1 MAVSEEFVEQLHEVF
16 KVCDVEQSGTIC
28 LSHLLRLAGEHFGSS
43 QNSVNS
49 AVTSLGVS
57 GDVIT
62 FPQFCEVV
70 AAILTQGTEEED
82 QVDGAGAS
90 KLQTHFEEG
99 RGGGGRGRGGRP
111 QETEEDEEVG
121 TRRRGRGEK
130 RGGGGL
136 EEEEEEEEEQPN
148 FTFDLEKE
156 GGGRG
161 GETEEGRQFGGFGWR
176 RRRRRKRG
184 VIAGVEGRGAKMP
197 GEYRAS
203 PTPSPLPQDADS
215 ALGGSTASPDS
226 SRKTHSGCSSMSDRE
241 EENFECYGEA
251 DDLDADSD
259 TRILGTP
266 KRVGG
271 TAVASQLY
279 RTSSFSSGRSSNEP
293 DDMYSDGS
301 LEEDVSDLSHKVQM
315 LQQQVGV
322 LAENQSNTD
331 DRFSRVRQD
340 NAAYQE
346 RVVMLEEQLREAEHR
361 HEERRAEEQRRNRE
375 LLARVEREKQLT
387 VENFTIKLASLEKDK
402 VALEEE
408 ARRTKAILDKLQ
420 KEKESLEDRVSEA
433 EFTASALHQENVK
446 MAEQGRRRED
456 EGRVERERSAQVI
469 EELRCE
475 IERLRAE
482 EEAARKRS
490 PSVEASGSPPPEV
503 QATLKRLR
511 EENKGLAEQVEDL
524 QAQLLTSHL
533 EEGRTLVTATN
544 NNSLAAEFEAMTSEE
559 GSRSETIEKLKK
571 SLKDSQ
577 EANQHLRAY
586 IDGILLNIVEN
597 YPQLLEV
604 KQPQK

>member
-1 MAVSEEFVEQLHEVF
+1 
-16 KVCDVEQSGTIC
+16 
-28 LSHLLRLAGEHFGSS
+28 
-43 QNSVNS
+43 
-49 AVTSLGVS
+49 
-57 GDVIT
+57 
-62 FPQFCEVV
+62 
-70 AAILTQGTEEED
+70 
-82 QVDGAGAS
+82 
-90 KLQTHFEEG
+90 
-99 RGGGGRGRGGRP
+99 
-111 QETEEDEEVG
+111 
-121 TRRRGRGEK
+121 
-130 RGGGGL
+130 
-136 EEEEEEEEEQPN
+136 
-148 FTFDLEKE
+148 
-156 GGGRG
+156 
-161 GETEEGRQFGGFGWR
+161 
-176 RRRRRKRG
+176 
-184 VIAGVEGRGAKMP
+184 MP
-197 GEYRAS
+197 GEYLS
-203 PTPSPLPQDADS
+203 SPSPSLSPLTDGDS
-215 ALGGSTASPDS
+215 AIGGSTASPDS
-226 SRKTHSGCSSMSDRE
+226 SRKTHSMSDRE

-259 TRILGTP
+259 SARLGDDLDGNLLSPPHSLPPNNFSRRNSWVRRSLRGPSSSENKILAPRRWASFRHAP

-279 RTSSFSSGRSSNEP
+279 RTSSFSSGRSSAADP

-301 LEEDVSDLSHKVQM
+301 LEEDVNDLSHKVQM

-361 HEERRAEEQRRNRE
+361 YEERRAEEQRRNRE
-375 LLARVEREKQLT
+375 LLTRVEREKQLT

-402 VALEEE
+402 TALEEE
-408 ARRTKAILDKLQ
+408 LRRTKALLEKLQ

-433 EFTASALHQENVK
+433 EFTASALHQENAK
-446 MAEQGRRRED
+446 MVEQGRRRDD
-456 EGRVERERSAQVI
+456 EGKVERERSAQVI

-475 IERLRAE
+475 IERLRAA
-482 EEAARKRS
+482 EEAERKRA
-490 PSVEASGSPPPEV
+490 PSVDASSSPPPEL

-511 EENKGLAEQVEDL
+511 EENKGLVEQVEDL

-559 GSRSETIEKLKK
+559 GNHYGSDTVEKLKK

-604 KQPQK
+604 KQPK